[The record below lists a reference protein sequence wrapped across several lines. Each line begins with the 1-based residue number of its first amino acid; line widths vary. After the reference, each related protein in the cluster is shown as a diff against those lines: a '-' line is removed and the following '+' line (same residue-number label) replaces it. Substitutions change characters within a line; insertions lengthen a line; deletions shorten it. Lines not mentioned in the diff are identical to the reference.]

1 MTNNLEQRA
10 NDILHNGGKA
20 SLHDVFEAIWEM
32 RLNTQD
38 RFSDVRSR
46 LQGHDAQIEAVKLVQ
61 DTCPVHALEPR
72 VAKIELTWAKILGGV
87 TVAIVLG
94 GGAGGWVASLLP

>member
-1 MTNNLEQRA
+1 MADTNGASFGSWAEWGNFTLKALENLGDELDGLRG
-10 NDILHNGGKA
+10 DIGK
-20 SLHDVFEAIWEM
+20 
-32 RLNTQD
+32 
-38 RFSDVRSR
+38 SR
-46 LQGHDAQIEAVKLVQ
+46 EEIADLRTLIKLQGDRHDK
-61 DTCPVHALEPR
+61 CPGRILEPR